1 MLAVVE
7 VTALRTCTG
16 EIGTPEPVN
25 NITHLKSAYP
35 LILAI
40 MQRSN
45 QCYLQLHN

>member
-7 VTALRTCTG
+7 VTALRTCTR

-25 NITHLKSAYP
+25 NITHLESACR
-35 LILAI
+35 LILEI

-45 QCYLQLHN
+45 QWYLQLHN